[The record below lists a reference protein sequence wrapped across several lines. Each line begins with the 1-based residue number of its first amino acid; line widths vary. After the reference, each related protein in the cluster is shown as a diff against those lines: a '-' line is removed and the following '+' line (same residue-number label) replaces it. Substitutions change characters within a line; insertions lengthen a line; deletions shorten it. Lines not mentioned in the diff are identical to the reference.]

1 MFLNQGNATL
11 EKIYAGG
18 SILTNRS
25 RTYPGWQLL
34 LLLLALG
41 GIIGGWIGDAI
52 IKLWPDLS
60 ILGRVQSVG
69 LPTFTMDLHV
79 FTLSFGFMLNINFFT
94 ILGFVL
100 AWLFFKRL

>member
-1 MFLNQGNATL
+1 MA
-11 EKIYAGG
+11 
-18 SILTNRS
+18 NRA

-41 GIIGGWIGDAI
+41 GIIGSWIGDAI
-52 IKLWPDLS
+52 VRLWPALGL
-60 ILGRVQSVG
+60 LGRIQSVG

-94 ILGFVL
+94 ILGFIL
-100 AWLFFKRL
+100 AWFFYRRL

>member
-1 MFLNQGNATL
+1 MH
-11 EKIYAGG
+11 GG
-18 SILTNRS
+18 GRLVASRT

-52 IKLWPDLS
+52 LKMWPILS
-60 ILGRVQSVG
+60 LLGNVQSVG

-79 FTLSFGFMLNINFFT
+79 FSLSFGFMLHINFFT

-100 AWLFFKRL
+100 AWFFYQRL

>member
-1 MFLNQGNATL
+1 MASRT
-11 EKIYAGG
+11 
-18 SILTNRS
+18 

-52 IKLWPDLS
+52 VKLWPALA
-60 ILGRVQSVG
+60 LLARVQSVG

-100 AWLFFKRL
+100 AWFFYRRL

>member
-1 MFLNQGNATL
+1 M
-11 EKIYAGG
+11 
-18 SILTNRS
+18 TNRT
-25 RTYPGWQLL
+25 RTYPGWQIL

-52 IKLWPDLS
+52 VRVWPAIGL
-60 ILGRVQSVG
+60 LGRVQSVG

-79 FTLSFGFMLNINFFT
+79 FTLSFGFMLHINFFT

-100 AWLFFKRL
+100 AWLFYRRM

>member
-1 MFLNQGNATL
+1 M
-11 EKIYAGG
+11 
-18 SILTNRS
+18 TNRT
-25 RTYPGWQLL
+25 RTYPGWQFL

-52 IKLWPDLS
+52 VRVWPAIGL
-60 ILGRVQSVG
+60 LGSVQSVG

-100 AWLFFKRL
+100 AWLFYRRL

>member
-1 MFLNQGNATL
+1 MA
-11 EKIYAGG
+11 
-18 SILTNRS
+18 NRT

-52 IKLWPDLS
+52 VRVWPALQ
-60 ILGRVQSVG
+60 LLARVQSVG
-69 LPTFTMDLHV
+69 LPAFTMDLHV
-79 FTLSFGFMLNINFFT
+79 FSLTFGFMLNINFFT

-100 AWLFFKRL
+100 AWFFYRRL

>member
-1 MFLNQGNATL
+1 MA
-11 EKIYAGG
+11 
-18 SILTNRS
+18 NRS

-52 IKLWPDLS
+52 LKVWPSMGL
-60 ILGRVQSVG
+60 LGNIMSVG

-79 FTLSFGFMLNINFFT
+79 FTLSFGFMFNINFFS
-94 ILGFVL
+94 ILGFIM
-100 AWLFFKRL
+100 AWIFYKRL

>member
-1 MFLNQGNATL
+1 MA
-11 EKIYAGG
+11 
-18 SILTNRS
+18 NRS

-52 IKLWPDLS
+52 IRLCPGLA

-94 ILGFVL
+94 IMGFVL
-100 AWLFFKRL
+100 AWLFYRRL

>member
-1 MFLNQGNATL
+1 VASRT
-11 EKIYAGG
+11 
-18 SILTNRS
+18 

-52 IKLWPDLS
+52 LKIWPGLGLLGN
-60 ILGRVQSVG
+60 ILSVG

-79 FTLSFGFMLNINFFT
+79 FSLSFGFMLHINFFS
-94 ILGFVL
+94 ILGFIL
-100 AWLFFKRL
+100 AWVLYRRL